1 MWIDCKYVPIIQKYN
16 YASPSGLYLN
26 YSPYNPGLHPGLN
39 YAGLIG
45 LKHLH
50 AEDVVPGIENFL
62 FLLRNIHPVKF
73 TCYFTGQA
81 DFKSARA
88 GKRFAFCY

>member
-50 AEDVVPGIENFL
+50 AEDIVAGIENFL
-62 FLLRNIHPVKF
+62 FLLRNTPIENRRERMPR
-73 TCYFTGQA
+73 
-81 DFKSARA
+81 KSFHLVFLRL
-88 GKRFAFCY
+88 